1 MDKQIVIMKH
11 LSVLGLKR
19 VAWPPPPE
27 NYVNTLTE
35 QPVYTKVI
43 CVF

>member
-1 MDKQIVIMKH
+1 MKY

-27 NYVNTLTE
+27 NSINALTE
-35 QPVYTKVI
+35 QSVYTKVI